1 MANPSPNDPWIGAV
15 LADRYRLTR
24 SLGSGGMGSVYAATS
39 LETGQSVAIKVLHRE
54 FLSDAGVLSR
64 FLEEGRTCQKLVH
77 PNIVRVF
84 GTGHARVDG
93 ASQVHAELPFLV
105 MELLEGVPLSAY
117 TKNGGRVPLTQAVPI
132 VQAVLFGLAAAH
144 AEGIVHRDL
153 KPENVFLA
161 REPNGQFIVKILDFG
176 IAKVMDEAGGMGK
189 KTSTGM
195 LLGTPAYMSPEQIK
209 NSKDV
214 DPRSDLFSLGVLF
227 YEMLAGAP
235 AFPAPNEFAK
245 LSAVLTTEPEPIER
259 IDPKLA
265 FLTPF
270 IAQSIA
276 KDRQQRFQ
284 SAAAMMH
291 ALAAVLGHDS
301 GTAPQ
306 AGPGGS
312 HSRAQAQPLSQLP
325 EVPFT
330 ATARVAQTPFT
341 GGVPPRLSE
350 KPPSIV
356 ASEAIISASPIPM
369 PAQAGVAPHAEP
381 GVGTLASA
389 GAGISDAR
397 RRLLDMPISSS
408 DTLASARGNQHPAHE
423 PPPQVVLVAPS
434 SGSGALSSG
443 DSRGVAPWVV
453 AALVAAALLAGF
465 ILGFAVARA
474 M

>member
-1 MANPSPNDPWIGAV
+1 
-15 LADRYRLTR
+15 
-24 SLGSGGMGSVYAATS
+24 MGSVYAATS
-39 LETGQSVAIKVLHRE
+39 LETGQAVAIKILHRE
-54 FLSDAGVLSR
+54 FLSDASVISR

-84 GTGHARVDG
+84 GTGHVRVEG
-93 ASQVHAELPFLV
+93 ASQERAELPFLV

-117 TKNGGRVPLTQAVPI
+117 TKNGGRVPITQAVPI
-132 VQAVLFGLAAAH
+132 LQAVLFGLAAAH

-227 YEMLAGAP
+227 YEMLAGNP

-245 LSAVLTTEPEPIER
+245 LTAVLTIEPEPIER
-259 IDPKLA
+259 IDPQLA
-265 FLTPF
+265 FLGPF
-270 IAQSIA
+270 IAQTIA

-301 GTAPQ
+301 GAAPHA
-306 AGPGGS
+306 AGASPG
-312 HSRAQAQPLSQLP
+312 RAQAQPLSQLP

-330 ATARVAQTPFT
+330 ATARVAQTPFS
-341 GGVPPRLSE
+341 GGMAPRASE

-369 PAQAGVAPHAEP
+369 PAHAGMVPHAAP
-381 GVGTLASA
+381 GTATAISPGQ
-389 GAGISDAR
+389 GISEAR
-397 RRLLDMPISSS
+397 RRLLEMPLSSS
-408 DTLASARGNQHPAHE
+408 DTLASARGNQSAVHE

-434 SGSGALSSG
+434 SGSGALSSSG
-443 DSRGVAPWVV
+443 DARGVAPWVV